1 MKSRTLVTS
10 IIALMFF
17 ALIPGL
23 ASAQIDSLGAA
34 DTLYATLAK
43 INPTNWSVT
52 FSYTNDEK
60 VVGMAIP
67 VHLDAGLNKIVADSI
82 KFGDRVAN
90 WDYKSFRPDTA
101 IQCVTIGLIAN
112 LSREYKVMMPGS
124 GTLATLY
131 ISSMENKPIEKLT
144 IDTTTTSP
152 NNTLMAVADMIQG
165 TPPDTVRLSVMAT
178 KIRPAWVVR
187 EPAEKK

>member
-1 MKSRTLVTS
+1 MKSRIFVTS

-23 ASAQIDSLGAA
+23 ASAQIDSLGTT

-52 FSYTNDEK
+52 FSYTNDEE
-60 VVGMAIP
+60 VVGFAIP
-67 VHLDAGLNKIVADSI
+67 IKLDAGLNRIVADSI
-82 KFGDRVAN
+82 TFSDRIAN

-101 IQCVTIGLIAN
+101 IQCVTIGMIAN
-112 LSREYKVMMPGS
+112 LSREYKILAPGS
-124 GTLATLY
+124 GPLATVY
-131 ISSMENKPIEKLT
+131 ISSMEKKPIEKLS

-152 NNTLMAVADMIQG
+152 NNTLMVVADMVQG
-165 TPPDTVRLSVMAT
+165 TPPDTVRLSVFAT
-178 KIRPAWVVR
+178 KIRPVWVVQ
-187 EPAEKK
+187 EPAEK